1 MEVFQKK
8 KKKKKKDRKDNLAEV
23 DKTIV
28 PINSNSREVVSY
40 IERKYFSN
48 GVSENYRG
56 FWKMQRRDKE

>member
-8 KKKKKKDRKDNLAEV
+8 KKKKKKDRKDSLAEI

-28 PINSNSREVVSY
+28 PINSSPREVVSY
-40 IERKYFSN
+40 VERKYFLN

-56 FWKMQRRDKE
+56 F